1 MSPSA
6 RRVANWVARRGEV
19 LLSAAAALL
28 GLFLFAD
35 NASGSLFWAVVGFA
49 VMMLGL
55 LNLRGA
61 VLRLRLAR
69 GGDGPGVVLI
79 DEGQIA
85 YMGPEAGGITAIDA
99 IDAIALAAGADG
111 PVLRIAQ
118 RDGPPVAIPMA
129 AQGADGLI
137 DALAVLP
144 GFDPAALA
152 RASAG
157 RLDAAGIA
165 VWTRRGGLAFL
176 PPE

>member
-1 MSPSA
+1 LSPSA
-6 RRVANWVARRGEV
+6 RRVAAWAARRGEV

-35 NASGSLFWAVVGFA
+35 NASASVFWAAVGFA

-69 GGDGPGVVLI
+69 DGDGPGVVLI

-85 YMGPEAGGITAIDA
+85 YMGPDAGGIVAIDA
-99 IDAIALAAGADG
+99 IDAIALGTGADG
-111 PVLRIAQ
+111 PVLRITR
-118 RDGPPVAIPMA
+118 RDGPPIAIPMA

-144 GFDPAALA
+144 GFDPGALA
-152 RASAG
+152 KASAG
-157 RLDAAGIA
+157 RPDAAGIA
-165 VWTRRGGLAFL
+165 VWTRRDSLAFL